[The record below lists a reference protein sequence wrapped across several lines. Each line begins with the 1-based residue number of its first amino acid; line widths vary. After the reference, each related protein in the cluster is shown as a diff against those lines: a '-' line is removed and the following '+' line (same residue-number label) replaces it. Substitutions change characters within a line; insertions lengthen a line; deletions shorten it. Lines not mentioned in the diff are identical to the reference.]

1 MPIFIT
7 LTLKYATI
15 SERNIP
21 VILTRQNAIK
31 LVESIQTKVNRE
43 KRAKHVFIWFIL
55 ATVKYI
61 NNV

>member
-21 VILTRQNAIK
+21 VTLTRQNAIK
-31 LVESIQTKVNRE
+31 LVESIQTKVNRD
-43 KRAKHVFIWFIL
+43 KRAKHVFI
-55 ATVKYI
+55 
-61 NNV
+61 

>member
-1 MPIFIT
+1 MLIFIT

-15 SERNIP
+15 SKRNIP
-21 VILTRQNAIK
+21 VTLTRQNAIK
-31 LVESIQTKVNRE
+31 LIESIQTKVNLD